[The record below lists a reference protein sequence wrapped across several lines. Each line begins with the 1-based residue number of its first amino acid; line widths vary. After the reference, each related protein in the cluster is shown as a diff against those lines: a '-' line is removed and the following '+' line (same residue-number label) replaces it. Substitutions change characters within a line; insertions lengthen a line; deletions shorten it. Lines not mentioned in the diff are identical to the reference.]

1 MGRVLELSA
10 GSAARPGADT
20 VPAVL
25 SLFHRIPGR
34 DRFRCAEL
42 RWDEDLVYQ
51 LRAALAAIPGVT
63 GFRVSRHASSL
74 VVSYSDTAAQD
85 GMLETL
91 AAIPGVEVAA
101 AGQPPASARPRQAKP
116 KRKPKPG
123 PPSVDRSP
131 PRHRPEGAD
140 TASDSGPDW
149 HLLELAAVIQAL
161 GSDLKGLSSD
171 EAALRLR
178 REGPNILR
186 KMQRRSDWRILL
198 EQFQTAPVAMLGLS
212 AIIALASASP
222 LDASVIGVVVGI
234 NAAIGFLTERQAEI
248 TIANLGGAEG
258 QRARV
263 LRDGRVHTIAAEEV
277 VRGDII
283 LLDPGTALPA
293 DARLVKAHNLTVD
306 ESALTGESLP
316 VVKKRDD
323 LENWAALADR
333 SNMVHLG
340 TTVSGG
346 DGRGVVTDT
355 ADATELGRIQAL
367 ASVTDQP
374 MTPMQTELAR
384 VSTQL
389 AVLSSAVCGL
399 VFVAGL
405 LRGQPRLAMLNT
417 AISLGV
423 AAVPEG
429 LPAISNSLLAIGIR
443 RMGDNNVLARRLDAI
458 ENLGAVDVL
467 CVDKTGTLTENRM
480 QVMEVVG
487 LGRGKIDNRL
497 WKVLALC
504 NEADLDGEK
513 PSGSPTEQALLQA
526 AADSG
531 TDWQR
536 LRLTMPRKKVR
547 YRSDRRPWMVTL
559 HKYPRKQGYFRAVK
573 GRPRQVLE
581 RCSHVRRGTRRL
593 PLSDAMRDEILQQNR
608 ELMAES
614 YRVLGVAWKNQ
625 EDDSLKRTADLEWLG
640 LVAMA
645 DPLRPEVEA
654 LIPRLSAAGIRTIVL
669 TGDQL
674 GTATAIGRRLKLNG
688 DGDVAVLGADQLEQ
702 LSQEQWQES
711 VRKTHV
717 FARVSPAMKLRLV
730 RTLQDAGHRVAM
742 TGDGINDGPALK
754 VADVGIAMGSSGTEV
769 ATSMSDLVLAD
780 DRLHSIV
787 EAIAFG
793 RGSYANLEKAIEYLL
808 STNFSEIEVM
818 LTSIVTG
825 LPTPLTPIQ
834 LLWINLIT
842 DVFPALAI
850 GFEEPEQ
857 NVLDRPPAE
866 IQRGMLNSR
875 RLRELFGQSLLIS
888 AGTMASYLY
897 GLGRYGAGRRAG
909 SQAFMTLTLA
919 QLLQALSSRSR
930 SSSIYRPQGPAPN
943 PLLQTAVLGSLG
955 LQFATLLPGL
965 RRILGLSRLGPLDLL
980 VVTAGATVPFLLN
993 EAWKLRRSTG
1003 EGEGDD

>member
-1 MGRVLELSA
+1 M
-10 GSAARPGADT
+10 
-20 VPAVL
+20 
-25 SLFHRIPGR
+25 
-34 DRFRCAEL
+34 
-42 RWDEDLVYQ
+42 
-51 LRAALAAIPGVT
+51 PGVS
-63 GFRVSRHASSL
+63 GFRFSRHASSL
-74 VVSYSDTAAQD
+74 VVNYSDPAAQD
-85 GMLETL
+85 GVLDKL
-91 AAIPGVEVAA
+91 ADIPGIQVSPESPQMAA
-101 AGQPPASARPRQAKP
+101 ARQRKRGGSQQQKHDRQATVSRPAS
-116 KRKPKPG
+116 
-123 PPSVDRSP
+123 
-131 PRHRPEGAD
+131 PERGGAG
-140 TASDSGPDW
+140 TAGAPEPDW
-149 HLLELAAVIQAL
+149 HLMELAAVIQAL
-161 GSDLKGLSSD
+161 GSDLKGLSTD
-171 EAALRLR
+171 EAALRLKR
-178 REGPNILR
+178 DGPNILR
-186 KMQRRSDWRILL
+186 KMERRSDWRILL

-212 AIIALASASP
+212 ATIALASASA
-222 LDASVIGVVVGI
+222 LDASVICVVVGI

-258 QRARV
+258 QRATV
-263 LRDGRVHTIAAEEV
+263 LRDGRIRAIGSAEV

-316 VVKKRDD
+316 VSKKRRD
-323 LENWAALADR
+323 LESWAALADR

-346 DGRGVVTDT
+346 DGRAVVTET
-355 ADATELGRIQAL
+355 ADATELGRIQSL
-367 ASVTDQP
+367 ASVTEQP

-487 LGRGKIDNRL
+487 LGNSRIDDRL

-504 NEADLDGEK
+504 NEAGIDGEEA
-513 PSGSPTEQALLQA
+513 SGSPTEQALLRA
-526 AADSG
+526 AADAG

-536 LRLTMPRKKVR
+536 LRRTMPRKKVR
-547 YRSDRRPWMVTL
+547 YRSESRPWMVTL
-559 HKYPRKQGYFRAVK
+559 HKYPRKQGFFRAVK

-593 PLSDAMRDEILQQNR
+593 PLTDAMREEILQQNR

-614 YRVLGVAWKNQ
+614 YRVLGVAWKDQ
-625 EDDSLKRTADLEWLG
+625 EEDSLKRTVDLEWLG

-645 DPLRPEVEA
+645 DPLRPEVEE
-654 LIPRLSAAGIRTIVL
+654 LIPRLRAAGIRTIVL

-674 GTATAIGRRLKLNG
+674 GTATAIGRKLKLNV

-702 LSQEQWQES
+702 LSQEDWQKA

-717 FARVSPAMKLRLV
+717 FARVSPAMKLKLV

-754 VADVGIAMGSSGTEV
+754 IADVGIAMGSSGTEV
-769 ATSMSDLVLAD
+769 ATKMSDLVLAD

-787 EAIAFG
+787 EAIAYG

-850 GFEEPEQ
+850 GFEEPED
-857 NVLDRPPAE
+857 NVLERPPTE
-866 IQRGMLNSR
+866 IQRGMLNSS
-875 RLRELFGQSLLIS
+875 RLQELFAQSLLIS

-909 SQAFMTLTLA
+909 SHAFMTLTSA

-930 SSSIYRPQGPAPN
+930 SSSIYRPKGAAPN
-943 PLLQTAVLGSLG
+943 PLLKVAVVGSLG
-955 LQFATLLPGL
+955 LQLATLLPGP

-980 VVTAGATVPFLLN
+980 VVATGSIVPFLLN
-993 EAWKLRRSTG
+993 EARKMRQPAM
-1003 EGEGDD
+1003 EDDGDE